1 MRGLDQLR
9 LLWTLSLRSLYSHWF
24 KSLIVGSI
32 MAFGTFLVVLGT
44 AFIDTIERAM
54 AQSITASLAGHLQ
67 IYSAK
72 AKDELALYGGQ
83 FMGSEDIGRIDDFS
97 KLQAA
102 LQEVPGIKAVVPMG
116 IDLATISSPG
126 ELERAL
132 GSLRTAIRQ
141 EQPSLIPGLK
151 SQIREILTQM
161 KAEQERSESITADKE
176 KLKETIALLGG
187 VITDEF
193 WNAFDADPLAKL
205 EFLDTKV
212 APLAEEGKLIYFRYL
227 GTDLPHF
234 QENFDRFQIVS
245 GEVVPPNQRGFMF
258 NNKFYEE
265 WVKNVCAKNI
275 DTLAKSIFDKGET
288 IEGSATLQALVRQT
302 ARQYRRITYHLD
314 APESATLEAELK
326 KMLPEV
332 QGGLP
337 ELLQGFLTFNDQN
350 FKERHA
356 FFYERIAPMIDLY
369 DVHIGDTISI
379 TAFTRSGFLK
389 AVNVKLYGTFTF
401 KGLDKSDLAGDHSL
415 MDILTFRELYGLMS
429 EDKKQELA
437 AIKGE
442 VGVKDVAAD
451 SAEEALFGEASDVAP
466 VEVKRAASFDEFAG
480 LDLTEERERMK
491 ALQAAGFKQEDI
503 DHGLALNAAVVLEQP
518 EQLWTEKATIEAA
531 LKKAGLDLKVVDWQ
545 SAAGLVGQFIL
556 VIKGVLY
563 IAIFIIFLVALVII
577 NNSMIMATMER
588 VTEIGTMRAIGAQ
601 RTMVLAMFL
610 VETAVLGFLAGTGG
624 AAFASVVVKLLAT
637 NGVPAPSP
645 ELVFLFGGPRLFPEL
660 GASNLL
666 LGAVIIVFVS
676 LASTFYP
683 AFLAA
688 QIQPVV
694 AMGQKE

>member
-1 MRGLDQLR
+1 
-9 LLWTLSLRSLYSHWF
+9 
-24 KSLIVGSI
+24 

-44 AFIDTIERAM
+44 AFIDSIERSM

-67 IYSAK
+67 VYSTK

-97 KLQAA
+97 KVQAA
-102 LQEVPGIKAVVPMG
+102 LHDVPGIKAVVPMG

-132 GSLRTAIRQ
+132 GSLRRAIRDQ
-141 EQPSLIPGLK
+141 QPSLIPPLK
-151 SQIREILTQM
+151 AQIREILGQM
-161 KAEQERSESITADKE
+161 KAEQERSESITADKSRLE
-176 KLKETIALLGG
+176 QSIALLDSALN
-187 VITDEF
+187 DEF
-193 WNAFDADPLAKL
+193 WDGFDADPLGKL

-212 APLAEEGKLIYFRYL
+212 APIAEEGKMIYFRYL

-234 QENFDRFQIVS
+234 QQNFDRFQIVD

-258 NNKFYEE
+258 NKKFYEE
-265 WVKNVCAKNI
+265 WVKNVCAKNVDQI
-275 DTLAKSIFDKGET
+275 AKALFDKGER
-288 IEGSATLQALVRQT
+288 IDQSATLQALVRQT

-314 APESATLEAELK
+314 AAESAELEGELK

-337 ELLQGFLTFNDQN
+337 ELLQAFLSFNDDN
-350 FKERHA
+350 FKARHT
-356 FFYERIAPMIDLY
+356 FFYERIAPKIDLY
-369 DVHIGDTISI
+369 DVDIGDTISI

-437 AIKGE
+437 SIRNE
-442 VGVKDVAAD
+442 VGIKDVASDA
-451 SAEEALFGEASDVAP
+451 AEEALFGDSATETP
-466 VEVKRAASFDEFAG
+466 VEVKRAAGFDEFSG
-480 LDLTEERERMK
+480 LDLTQERERMK
-491 ALQAAGFKQEDI
+491 ALEAAGFKQEEV
-503 DHGLALNAAVVLEQP
+503 DHGLALNAAVVLDDPQ
-518 EQLWTEKATIEAA
+518 QLRVAQGQVEAA
-531 LKKAGLDLKVVDWQ
+531 LKKAGLELKVVDWQ
-545 SAAGLVGQFIL
+545 TAAGLVGQFII
-556 VIKGVLY
+556 VIKAVLY

-601 RTMVLAMFL
+601 RGMVLAMFL
-610 VETAVLGFLAGTGG
+610 VETAVLGLLAGTGG
-624 AAFASVVVKLLAT
+624 AGLAGLLVKLLAVE
-637 NGVPAPSP
+637 GVPAPSP

-666 LGAVIIVFVS
+666 LGAVIIGFVS

-683 AFLAA
+683 AFIAA

-694 AMGQKE
+694 AMRSKE